1 MRILVTGCGGYIGS
15 LVTRKLLAKNY
26 EVVGLDNGYRNLDN
40 LLEVIPNHN
49 FTLHKGDVLNKD
61 LINGLSRDVDF
72 IIHLAGYVGEPLCK
86 QQPQLAWEI
95 NTTGTKNCLDSY
107 AKVIFASTGSV
118 YGELNSVCTEKSNTN
133 PVSLYAK
140 AKLESENSIRQLK
153 PQNHVIYR
161 FATAYGLSPNLRLD
175 LLINDLTY
183 QACKNKT
190 ITLFQ
195 ADFKRTF
202 CHVDDIASSLVYA
215 VDNFDKMKGET
226 YNVGTEEGNWTKRE
240 VGEYLKKRIGCS
252 VFYGDGYKDPDV
264 RNYHCDFSK
273 INNTGW
279 KANYTISQGIDELI
293 KSMSLI
299 QIKHNYSVV

>member
-1 MRILVTGCGGYIGS
+1 MRVLVTGCGGFIGS

-40 LLEVIPNHN
+40 LLEVIPNTN
-49 FTLHKGDVLNKD
+49 FNLHRGDVLNKD
-61 LINGLSRDVDF
+61 LVNGLSRDVDF
-72 IIHLAGYVGEPLCK
+72 IVHLAAYVGEPICK

-95 NTTGTKNCLDSY
+95 NTTGTRNCLDSY

-118 YGELNSVCTEKSNTN
+118 YGELNSVCTEQSNTN

-140 AKLESENSIRQLK
+140 AKLESENLIRQLK
-153 PQNHVIYR
+153 PQNHIIYR

-202 CHVDDIASSLVYA
+202 CHVDDIAASLVYA
-215 VDNFDKMKGET
+215 VDNFDSMKGQT

-240 VGEYLKKRIGCS
+240 VGEYLKKRTGCS

-273 INNTGW
+273 INSTGW
-279 KANYTISQGIDELI
+279 KAKYTISEGVDELI
-293 KSMSLI
+293 KSVPLI